1 MLPRLALLLLAL
13 VAAPPAHALQHFISI
28 VEVFPGTGA
37 DPSAQF
43 VELQAYFSS
52 QNLVGGHPVI
62 FYDAAGVESGR
73 VTFPPAPAGN
83 LPNGANQMSVL
94 IGTSSAATLFGV
106 SLDLTMS
113 SPLISPAGGK
123 VCWDIFDCFAWGNYS
138 GPPGLGT
145 VAVGT
150 PFAALLPGVSARRR
164 LDVAGNPNLL
174 EAADDTGSSINDF
187 VSGFPGPRN
196 NGNAVGPEDQ
206 DGIAPGSDNCPF
218 FANPPQADTDLD
230 GRGDACE
237 CGDQSGDGLNTVADL
252 VAINLAIFDPRLA
265 TPLCDANGD
274 RACNVADIV
283 AANIEIFSPTS
294 TSTCAA
300 QPVPGPPPGVRLP

>member
-1 MLPRLALLLLAL
+1 MLRRLVLLLLAL
-13 VAAPPAHALQHFISI
+13 ASARPAHALQHLISI

-37 DPSAQF
+37 DPGAQY
-43 VELQAYFSS
+43 VELQAYFAS
-52 QNLVGGHPVI
+52 QNQVAGHPVI

-73 VTFPPAPAGN
+73 VAFGPAPGGN

-94 IGTSSAATLFGV
+94 IGTSSAATLFGI
-106 SLDLTMS
+106 SLDLTMPA
-113 SPLISPAGGK
+113 PLINPAGGK
-123 VCWDIFDCFAWGNYS
+123 ICWDTFDCFAWGNYS
-138 GPPGLGT
+138 GPPGAGT
-145 VAVGT
+145 LAVGT
-150 PFAALLPGVSARRR
+150 PFPALQAGVSARRR

-174 EAADDTGSSINDF
+174 ESTDDTGSSIGDF
-187 VSGFPGPRN
+187 ASGFPAPRN

-206 DGIAPGSDNCPF
+206 DGIAPGSDKCPF
-218 FANPPQADTDLD
+218 LANPLQADADLD

-252 VAINLAIFDPRLA
+252 VAINLAIFEPARV

-274 RACNVADIV
+274 GACNVADIV
-283 AANIEIFSPTS
+283 AANVEIFSPTS

-300 QPVPGPPPGVRLP
+300 QPVPGPPPAP